1 MDALT
6 TILGLAAGGA
16 IAAAGI
22 AAHAIRRRNMQH
34 WLGECLRQ
42 QWRSRRSTQDGTIH
56 VLICIADHFEPAWGN
71 PSQEKSDERVAAW
84 LEEYPKNLGRFR
96 DSDGRPPQHTFFY
109 PIDQYNEK
117 NVDAI
122 AELCTQ
128 GFGEVEIHLHHDNDT
143 AENLEGMLSHFVG
156 VFADRHG
163 LLGRWA
169 DGSPAYGFVHGNWA
183 LDNSRPDGK
192 WCGVTNELA
201 VLQRTGCYADFTLPS
216 APDATQTRTINE
228 IYYAEGRDG
237 CCKAHDRGTRVVVGG
252 IASGGLMIV
261 QGPLRLWRPR
271 GSLKPRI
278 ENGCV
283 QAGQP
288 ATMERLDQ
296 WIKAGVRVAGREDWV
311 FVKLHTH
318 GAKESNR
325 RALLGEAG
333 MAFHEGL
340 ARRAAQD
347 MRFRYHYVTA
357 REMFNL
363 AKNAESGWTG
373 SVDDGRNHLVSA
385 PERKN
390 CPAISFSG
398 EKLWNKPQEPFGQP
412 DTNESERSVRSA

>member
-1 MDALT
+1 
-6 TILGLAAGGA
+6 
-16 IAAAGI
+16 
-22 AAHAIRRRNMQH
+22 
-34 WLGECLRQ
+34 
-42 QWRSRRSTQDGTIH
+42 
-56 VLICIADHFEPAWGN
+56 
-71 PSQEKSDERVAAW
+71 
-84 LEEYPKNLGRFR
+84 
-96 DSDGRPPQHTFFY
+96 
-109 PIDQYNEK
+109 
-117 NVDAI
+117 
-122 AELCTQ
+122 
-128 GFGEVEIHLHHDNDT
+128 
-143 AENLEGMLSHFVG
+143 
-156 VFADRHG
+156 
-163 LLGRWA
+163 
-169 DGSPAYGFVHGNWA
+169 
-183 LDNSRPDGK
+183 
-192 WCGVTNELA
+192 
-201 VLQRTGCYADFTLPS
+201 
-216 APDATQTRTINE
+216 
-228 IYYAEGRDG
+228 
-237 CCKAHDRGTRVVVGG
+237 
-252 IASGGLMIV
+252 
-261 QGPLRLWRPR
+261 
-271 GSLKPRI
+271 
-278 ENGCV
+278 
-283 QAGQP
+283 
-288 ATMERLDQ
+288 MERLDQ